1 MEQKKMG
8 IGTMLNAYPDSV
20 GGRLSDIVSL
30 LQKEEFKDV
39 FRSFYIL
46 PSVFN
51 TDLDRGFSLIDY
63 EISETLADPKDI
75 EDLHKLGIDL
85 LMDFILNHI
94 SVLSRQFQDIIRNGE
109 ESPYRDFFIDWNRF

>member
-75 EDLHKLGIDL
+75 EKLHELKIDL

-109 ESPYRDFFIDWNRF
+109 